1 MSSTKQTPAESM
13 PPAKPVATV
22 SATVVKPAATKRVK
36 TAAVSA
42 AVVKPAATKRV
53 KTVKTTPATPTHNP
67 CQHDKEDIN

>member
-13 PPAKPVATV
+13 PPPVAT
-22 SATVVKPAATKRVK
+22 ATMVKPAATKQVK
-36 TAAVSA
+36 TA

-53 KTVKTTPATPTHNP
+53 KTVKTTPTHNP